1 MDLGS
6 LFSNLFQK
14 KPDADEP
21 SDSKSPTVAPD
32 TGEAKIRRRL
42 AVELAVNESMAAA
55 GVEPSQYKQSSKRV
69 DAAGLRVHVMVDLG
83 RELAEVSVGLLSQV
97 GASIVQ
103 RAKAKGEVDIAM
115 VYWRMDSVPGVASP
129 VNLVRQAIADK
140 TDLGAAAKAL
150 TTAPAVVSA
159 PTAAAKVATSEKIA
173 RLRAMMGDSAPSG
186 AADPSYD
193 KTQVSPKKG
202 DGGESFEKTQ
212 VIHAT
217 TFQSTQVM
225 DEGADKDAGKSGK
238 S

>member
-1 MDLGS
+1 MDQGS
-6 LFSNLFQK
+6 LYSNLYQK
-14 KPDADEP
+14 KPDPDEP
-21 SDSKSPTVAPD
+21 SDSKSSTVAPD

-55 GVEPSQYKQSSKRV
+55 GVETSQYKQSSKRV
-69 DAAGLRVHVMVDLG
+69 DQAGLRVHVMVDLG

-115 VYWRMDSVPGVASP
+115 VYWRMDTVPGVASP

-140 TDLGAAAKAL
+140 TDPEAAKAP
-150 TTAPAVVSA
+150 TVAPAVVSA
-159 PTAAAKVATSEKIA
+159 PTAAAKVAASEKIA
-173 RLRAMMGDSAPSG
+173 KLRAMMGDSAPPG
-186 AADPSYD
+186 AADPSYE

-202 DGGESFEKTQ
+202 DGGSSFEKTQ

-217 TFQSTQVM
+217 TFQATQVM